1 VTSSVLHLLGD
12 RARPLAL
19 AAERVLP
26 VPPPFVPILPGGGLR
41 RGSVV
46 GLAGPGST
54 SLTMALLAEVSRS
67 GSWVVAV
74 GLPHLG
80 LAAAAELGLD
90 LERLVLVARPEPS
103 RWATV
108 TAALLD
114 AFEVVLVQPT
124 HAVRPADARRLEAR
138 ARDRGAVLM
147 QTGGRADAWPHAPD
161 LSLRVTASAWA
172 GLSGSD
178 GHGRLHSRRVTV
190 EVQGRRQAARVRR
203 AELWL
208 PAADGSVA
216 LVAPVPADRP
226 APLVEHALEVG

>member
-1 VTSSVLHLLGD
+1 MLHLLGD

-19 AAERVLP
+19 AAERMLP

-46 GLAGPGST
+46 GLTGPGST
-54 SLTMALLAEVSRS
+54 SLTMALLAEASRS

-80 LAAAAELGLD
+80 LAASAELGFD
-90 LERLVLVARPEPS
+90 LERLVLVTRPEPA
-103 RWATV
+103 RWAAV
-108 TAALLD
+108 AAALLD

-138 ARDRGAVLM
+138 ARDRGAVLV
-147 QTGGRADAWPHAPD
+147 QSGGRADAWPHASD
-161 LSLRVTASAWA
+161 LSLTVTGAVWQ
-172 GLSGSD
+172 GLAD
-178 GHGRLHSRRVTV
+178 GHGRLHRRRVTV

-216 LVAPVPADRP
+216 LVGPVAPDRP
-226 APLVEHALEVG
+226 VPLVEQALEVG

>member
-1 VTSSVLHLLGD
+1 MTSSVLHLLGD

-26 VPPPFVPILPGGGLR
+26 VSPPFVPILPGGGLR

-54 SLTMALLAEVSRS
+54 SLTMALVAEVSRS

-80 LAAAAELGLD
+80 LAASAELGLD
-90 LERLVLVARPEPS
+90 LGRLVLVARPEPS
-103 RWATV
+103 RWAAV

-124 HAVRPADARRLEAR
+124 HAIRPADARRLEAR
-138 ARDRGAVLM
+138 ARDRGAVLV

-161 LSLRVTASAWA
+161 LSLTVTEAVWA
-172 GLSGSD
+172 GLSD

-208 PAADGSVA
+208 PAVDGSVA

>member
-1 VTSSVLHLLGD
+1 MLHLLGD

-46 GLAGPGST
+46 GLAGSGST
-54 SLTMALLAEVSRS
+54 SLTMALLAEASRS
-67 GSWVVAV
+67 GSWLVAV

-80 LAAAAELGLD
+80 LAASGELGLD

-103 RWATV
+103 RWAAV

-138 ARDRGAVLM
+138 ARDRGAVLV

-161 LSLRVTASAWA
+161 LSLTVTRAVWA
-172 GLSGSD
+172 GLSD

>member
-1 VTSSVLHLLGD
+1 MPSSVLHLLGD

-26 VPPPFVPILPGGGLR
+26 VSPPFVPVLPGGGLR

-54 SLTMALLAEVSRS
+54 SLTMALLAEASRS
-67 GSWVVAV
+67 GSWLVAV
-74 GLPHLG
+74 GLSRLG
-80 LAAAAELGLD
+80 LAASAELGLD

-103 RWATV
+103 RWAAV

-138 ARDRGAVLM
+138 ARDRGAVLV

-161 LSLRVTASAWA
+161 LSLTVTRAAWS
-172 GLSGSD
+172 GLAD